1 MARMLVPMPDDGRPV
16 EETTPVAPARD
27 QTILYIDG
35 LNFYYGALKGTPN
48 KWLDLE
54 AFGRRLLPKDDIVG
68 IKYFTAKVIDRF
80 PGDRTGERQQAYLRA
95 VRTNPLVEIH
105 LGHFRSD
112 VKWRALADGRFG
124 VEELFSPPFRPAW
137 LIRRMWRDQVKR
149 RTEPAT
155 SARVVIHEEKGS
167 DVNLG
172 VNLVFDAAAGTC
184 KKAIVISND
193 ADLEEAIRL
202 ARRAG
207 AEVGIVNPQRAA
219 ANKRLKK
226 VADFEI
232 PLRHEILEKCQ
243 LPNLVR
249 DAQGRQVHCPK
260 QWL

>member
-1 MARMLVPMPDDGRPV
+1 MAMTDPANGTDTEGP
-16 EETTPVAPARD
+16 EVAPAAVSRA
-27 QTILYIDG
+27 QTIVYIDA
-35 LNFYYGALKGTPN
+35 LNFYYGALKGTSD
-48 KWLDLE
+48 KWVDLG
-54 AFGRRLLPKDDIVG
+54 AFAQRLLPRDDVIR

-95 VRTNPLVEIH
+95 VRTNPLVDIH

-112 VKWRALADGRFG
+112 IKWRTLADGRFD
-124 VEELFSPPFRPAW
+124 VSELFSPPFRPTW

-184 KKAIVISND
+184 QKALVISND
-193 ADLEEAIRL
+193 ADLEEAVRL

-207 AEVGIVNPQRAA
+207 VEVGIVNPQRSAT
-219 ANKRLKK
+219 NKRLKR

-232 PLRHEILEKCQ
+232 PLRHDILSKCQ
-243 LPNLVR
+243 LPNLVVDR
-249 DAQGRQVHCPK
+249 NGRQIHRPK